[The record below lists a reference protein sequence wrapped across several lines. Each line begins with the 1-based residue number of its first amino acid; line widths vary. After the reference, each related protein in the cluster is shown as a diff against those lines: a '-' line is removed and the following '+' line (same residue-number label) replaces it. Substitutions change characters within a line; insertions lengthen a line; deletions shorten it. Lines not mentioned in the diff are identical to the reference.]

1 MVGDEILHAP
11 SLALFLQGKKSSKM
25 TSRDRDLLF
34 ARNTEVDTVHA
45 PPLTVCEQF
54 CDAAPAGQEPAR
66 WPTSFCSHCCGWVS
80 TLCGMPRRLVFL
92 LQGKKSSRVA
102 SRVASRAAA
111 GAAKPHVHALS
122 LAVCNMFVTLLLQG
136 KKSSKV
142 ASRAAGCNNCA
153 KTAVANMQ
161 VLQGSDCYC
170 AVPCCSSAGQEEQQ
184 GGQQG
189 SRRGSQGK
197 GIHRQCGAT
206 MRQASS

>member
-1 MVGDEILHAP
+1 MFVTL
-11 SLALFLQGKKSSKM
+11 LLQGKKSSKVV
-25 TSRDRDLLF
+25 SR
-34 ARNTEVDTVHA
+34 AAGGAAKPHVHA
-45 PPLTVCEQF
+45 LSLAVCNMF
-54 CDAAPAGQEPAR
+54 
-66 WPTSFCSHCCGWVS
+66 V
-80 TLCGMPRRLVFL
+80 TLL
-92 LQGKKSSRVA
+92 LQGKKSSK
-102 SRVASRAAA
+102 VASRAAG